1 MDGSTV
7 RRAPLR
13 YRDRHEAGVVLADRF
28 RQYAGRKDVIVLA
41 LPRGGVPVAY
51 EVASAIGAP
60 LDVFMVRKLGLPGH
74 PEFAMG
80 AIASGGVQ
88 VLNENLIRW
97 YRIPP
102 SAVDQIVRAEQQ
114 ELERREQTYRGGR
127 SPVSLE
133 GRTVILVDDGL
144 ATGST
149 MRAAVLAVRRL
160 LPSEI
165 IVAAPVGAPDTC
177 RALDEVADDVV
188 CARMPDPLRA
198 VGLWYQNFDQTS
210 DEEVRALLTAA
221 AGEAPM
227 KRSA

>member
-1 MDGSTV
+1 MDRATAG
-7 RRAPLR
+7 APLR
-13 YRDRHEAGVVLADRF
+13 YRDRREAGAVLAERF
-28 RQYAGRKDVIVLA
+28 RHYAGRTDVIVLA

-80 AIASGGVQ
+80 AIASGGVR
-88 VLNENLIRW
+88 VLNEDLIRW
-97 YRIPP
+97 YSIPA
-102 SAVDQIVRAEQQ
+102 SAVEQVARAEQQ
-114 ELERREQTYRGGR
+114 ELERREQAYRAGR
-127 SPVSLE
+127 PPLPVD
-133 GRTVILVDDGL
+133 GRTVILIDDGL
-144 ATGST
+144 ATGAT

-165 IVAAPVGAPDTC
+165 IVAAPVGAPEAC

-188 CARMPDPLRA
+188 CGRMPDPLRA
-198 VGLWYQNFDQTS
+198 VGLWYQNFEQTT
-210 DEEVRALLTAA
+210 DDEVRALLAAA
-221 AGEAPM
+221 AGAPSM